1 MQDARLN
8 LCTCLA
14 VIQMKKLIYLSL
26 VSCIIAGCDSQRQK
40 KPEVSAEIVYDEQ
53 IARELTSV
61 KWRKTKLK
69 RTTILALQETP
80 SGHLLAGTPDG
91 LWYSADDGISWKEV
105 PDKVLASAQINCLA
119 SDGKY
124 LYAGVGMN
132 GIYRSSDNGI
142 NWVQLS
148 QGLQPALL
156 GVKDILPY
164 QGKIYAGTTNGIF
177 LSLDSALTWL
187 SANKGVPVAPLRGEP
202 QANYMHIQ
210 SLIAGGSKIYALTEK
225 GVLISFDQGGSWTL
239 SAAKELEPYV
249 VSSLLCVDENIY
261 VGRHFQEGI
270 YKSSDGGLTWKKSGL
285 EGNNL
290 QKMLVSRN
298 GLIYAGTNGKGVFRT
313 TDNGL
318 TWTELNK
325 GLPSGAVV
333 SSITSTSSGTIL
345 VGIENHG
352 IYRLQN

>member
-1 MQDARLN
+1 
-8 LCTCLA
+8 
-14 VIQMKKLIYLSL
+14 MKKLIYFSIIA
-26 VSCIIAGCDSQRQK
+26 CIIAGCDSQRQK
-40 KPEVSAEIVYDEQ
+40 KSEVSAEIVYDEQ
-53 IARELTSV
+53 VAKELTSV
-61 KWRKTKLK
+61 KWRKTRLK
-69 RTTILALQETP
+69 QITILALQETP
-80 SGHLLAGTPDG
+80 SGNLLAGTPDG
-91 LWYSADDGISWKEV
+91 LFYSSDDGISWKEV
-105 PDKVLASAQINCLA
+105 PDKTLASAQINCLA

-132 GIYRSSDNGI
+132 GIYRSSDDGI
-142 NWVQLS
+142 NWSQLS

-187 SANKGVPVAPLRGEP
+187 SANKGVPVAPFRGEP
-202 QANYMHIQ
+202 QSLHMHIQ

-290 QKMLVSRN
+290 QKMLLSRN
-298 GLIYAGTNGKGVFRT
+298 GLIYAGTNGQGVFRT
-313 TDNGL
+313 TDNGK

-325 GLPSGAVV
+325 GLPTGSVV
-333 SSITSTSSGTIL
+333 SSIISTSSGTIL
-345 VGIENHG
+345 VGIENYG